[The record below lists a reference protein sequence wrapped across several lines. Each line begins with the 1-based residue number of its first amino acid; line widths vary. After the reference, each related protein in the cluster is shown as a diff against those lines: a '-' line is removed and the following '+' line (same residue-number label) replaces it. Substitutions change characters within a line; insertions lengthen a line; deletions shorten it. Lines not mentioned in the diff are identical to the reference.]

1 MQEGLAYIVFFQ
13 RVFAYVPVCPFHFCQ
28 VMASLQSRVL
38 AMVENFK
45 SKTLKLTEDG
55 VTYAKTV
62 KSKVADLS
70 VKRRCP
76 VPAVIYFVSVRMC
89 I

>member
-1 MQEGLAYIVFFQ
+1 
-13 RVFAYVPVCPFHFCQ
+13 
-28 VMASLQSRVL
+28 
-38 AMVENFK
+38 MVENFK

-70 VKRRCP
+70 VKRGCP
-76 VPAVIYFVSVRMC
+76 VPAAIYFVSVRMC